1 MKAGFQA
8 ELDIHAGCLR
18 TAKGKVEVLLSKS
31 STDNL
36 QNCVDEL
43 NQIITNFVQSAA
55 AMQKLAASPHQQ

>member
-1 MKAGFQA
+1 MQA
-8 ELDIHAGCLR
+8 ASGLPRE
-18 TAKGKVEVLLSKS
+18 KVEVLLSKS